1 MVSLWRR
8 AGAYIVDL
16 AIGFIIFC
24 IPMAFISVSITQT
37 RPCYQQTYYCRYS
50 QAVTLVMGVVY
61 QLVLLAYFSIL
72 ESKVGYTIG
81 ERLFSLRLVGKK
93 NLKST
98 VVRNLTKTILN
109 SLLLIDA
116 IGILIYGIRFTEK
129 IAGNKLIGG
138 KRSG

>member
-1 MVSLWRR
+1 M
-8 AGAYIVDL
+8 DL

-129 IAGNKLIGG
+129 IAGNKLTGG

>member
-16 AIGFIIFC
+16 IVGIIIFC
-24 IPMAFISVSITQT
+24 IPMSFISVIITQT

-50 QAVTLVMGVVY
+50 QAVTLVMGLVY
-61 QLVLLAYFSIL
+61 QLVLLLYFSIL

-81 ERLFSLRLVGKK
+81 ERLFGLRLAGKK
-93 NLKST
+93 HLKNT
-98 VVRNLTKTILN
+98 VIRNLTKTVFN

-116 IGILIYGIRFTEK
+116 LGIIIYGVRFTEK
-129 IAGNKLIGG
+129 IARNRLTGG
-138 KRSG
+138 KRIG